1 MSLTGTKKEGV
12 IKTYNMGDWTLKNS
26 CYLTLMTSAY
36 IIGEIAHFLINTTG
50 REVGESFILGTNL
63 DFYHL

>member
-1 MSLTGTKKEGV
+1 
-12 IKTYNMGDWTLKNS
+12 MGDWTLKNS